1 MKKNILVIAGLAAS
15 GLAYA
20 ENLEGVDRM
29 VCAAMDVQICIE
41 YDACYTAA
49 PVDLGVPEF
58 VIIDTDDK
66 TISTTRSSSEKRSTA
81 FNSIQKED
89 GLIYL
94 QGVEGGRA
102 FSFVITEETGFLSV
116 GVATEGLALAVF
128 GACTPKTEG
137 SR

>member
-1 MKKNILVIAGLAAS
+1 MKKNIMVIAGLASA

-29 VCAAMDVQICIE
+29 VCAAADVQICIE
-41 YDACYTAA
+41 YDTCYSAA

-58 VIIDTDDK
+58 VVIDTDKK
-66 TISTTRSSSEKRSTA
+66 TISTTRSSNEDRSTT
-81 FNSIQKED
+81 FNSVQRDD

-102 FSFVITEETGFLSV
+102 FSFVIDEESGRMTVAVSRDGMSV
-116 GVATEGLALAVF
+116 SVL
-128 GACTPKTEG
+128 GACTDAKL
-137 SR
+137 

>member
-1 MKKNILVIAGLAAS
+1 MQKNMIVIAGLATA

-29 VCAAMDVQICIE
+29 ICAAADVQICIE
-41 YDACYTAA
+41 YDTCYSAA
-49 PVDLGVPEF
+49 PMDLGVPEF

-66 TISTTRSSSEKRSTA
+66 TISTTKSSTETRSTT
-81 FNSIQKED
+81 FSDVQKHD

-102 FSFVITEETGFLSV
+102 FSFVIDEASGRMT
-116 GVATEGLALAVF
+116 VAVSRDGMSISVF
-128 GACTPKTEG
+128 GACTDADL
-137 SR
+137 